1 LNPQLRPLI
10 DLQALDLRMAEI
22 KDSQRKLPVLL
33 ATAQAPLNEAA
44 KQVADLTALLETAT
58 KERRSFEKDL
68 EAHES
73 HTEKMRARLSEL
85 KTNKEYQAHLFEIE
99 MANKKKGEIEE
110 RILVYMEKI
119 EQHQKGI
126 TEGQAK
132 KDEAETLFAGE
143 KARLDAQQAALTAEL
158 SDLEQKHKE
167 IAVGVEKGLLARYTK
182 LKASRRDQALAPVR
196 NGICFGCKLQISPQL
211 VAEVKRSNSLLVCPF
226 CSRMLYWEGEP
237 VIEPVAV
244 PALTEKHQQD
254 EAGESV

>member
-1 LNPQLRPLI
+1 MNPLLRPLI

-33 ATAQAPLNEAA
+33 QTAQAPLNEVA
-44 KQVADLTALLETAT
+44 KQVTDLTASLETAT

-73 HTEKMRARLSEL
+73 QTEKMRARLSEL

-110 RILVYMEKI
+110 RILVYMEKV
-119 EQHQKGI
+119 EQHQKDL
-126 TEGQAK
+126 TEAQARK
-132 KDEAETLFAGE
+132 VEAEKLFGGE
-143 KARLDAQQAALTAEL
+143 KTRLDSQQVTLTAEL

-167 IAVGVEKGLLARYTK
+167 IAVGVEKGLLSRYTK

-211 VAEVKRSNSLLVCPF
+211 VAEVKRSNSLLTCPF
-226 CSRMLYWEGEP
+226 CSRMLYWEGDPVTEP
-237 VIEPVAV
+237 VVVPVLA
-244 PALTEKHQQD
+244 EKHQQD